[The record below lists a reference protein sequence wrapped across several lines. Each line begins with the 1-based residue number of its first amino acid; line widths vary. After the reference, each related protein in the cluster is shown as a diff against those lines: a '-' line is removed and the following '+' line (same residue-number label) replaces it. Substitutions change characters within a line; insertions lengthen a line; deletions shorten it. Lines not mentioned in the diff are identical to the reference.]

1 MPPGTEKITEMTKGS
16 GKIWGVIAVT
26 LVSVLF
32 VLIPLSGAA
41 IKFKYITS
49 IYTDDQGVALREP
62 QGVACNDQSHLI
74 VADSGNGRLLKY
86 VFRDGTVE
94 TGTVEIKIAQLSYPI
109 KAELNSKSEIYVLDR
124 RKRRIL
130 RFTPEGKFED
140 YVEPLGLTSPAGYV
154 PRSFT
159 IDREDNIYILDILS
173 ERVLRLSP
181 EGRYL
186 GHLEFP
192 KEYGFFCD
200 IAVDYK
206 GTVFIIDSVKGMVY
220 SGAKL
225 STGFSPL
232 TKSLKEYVRFPAS
245 LTSDNRGRLYLT
257 DKNGGSIL
265 ILGQDGS
272 FLGRQSRMGWKEGW
286 LNYPAQ
292 MCINDKG
299 EIFVADTNNSRV
311 QVFELVE

>member
-1 MPPGTEKITEMTKGS
+1 MTKALV
-16 GKIWGVIAVT
+16 KIFGMIAVT
-26 LVSVLF
+26 LVSVLLL
-32 VLIPLSGAA
+32 LIPFSGAA

-49 IYTDDQGVALREP
+49 IYADAQGVPLKQPE
-62 QGVACNDQSHLI
+62 GVACNDQSHLV
-74 VADSGNGRLLKY
+74 VADTGNGRLLKY
-86 VFRDGTVE
+86 VLKDGTVE

-109 KAELNSKSEIYVLDR
+109 KAELNSKGDVYALDR

-130 RFTPEGKFED
+130 RFTPEGTFKD
-140 YVEPLGLTSPAGYV
+140 YVEPVGLTSPAEYV

-159 IDREDNIYILDILS
+159 IDREDKIYILDILS
-173 ERVLRLSP
+173 ERVLTLSP

-186 GHLEFP
+186 RHLKFP
-192 KEYGFFCD
+192 QEYGFFSD

-206 GTVFIIDSVKGMVY
+206 GTVFIVDSVKGIVH
-220 SGAKL
+220 SAAKL
-225 STGFSPL
+225 STGFSPI

-245 LTSDNRGRLYLT
+245 LTSDNRGRMYLM
-257 DKNGGSIL
+257 DKNGGSMI

-272 FLGRQSRMGWKEGW
+272 FLGRQSSMGWKEGW

-292 MCINDKG
+292 ICINDKG

-311 QVFELVE
+311 QIFSVVE